1 MFLATFQSRTC
12 QPSGGI
18 AKGRRDS
25 NAHNV
30 NANPQTTETVVVL
43 RATFLAVRGAGNE
56 HKARAP
62 NLGYQA
68 AHLHPRLIFDHNH
81 LLRMSIS
88 SLDTDL
94 DLCELEVGS
103 VMSSPRSQQPPL
115 ARFEDDEFRPVLIDE
130 LDAQG
135 WIPLPPA
142 LTSV

>member
-1 MFLATFQSRTC
+1 VFLATFQSRTY

-30 NANPQTTETVVVL
+30 NANPQTTETTVVL
-43 RATFLAVRGAGNE
+43 RAAVRGTGNE
-56 HKARAP
+56 HKAWAP
-62 NLGYQA
+62 NLGYKA
-68 AHLHPRLIFDHNH
+68 AHLQPQLIFDRNH

-94 DLCELEVGS
+94 ELCDLEVAS